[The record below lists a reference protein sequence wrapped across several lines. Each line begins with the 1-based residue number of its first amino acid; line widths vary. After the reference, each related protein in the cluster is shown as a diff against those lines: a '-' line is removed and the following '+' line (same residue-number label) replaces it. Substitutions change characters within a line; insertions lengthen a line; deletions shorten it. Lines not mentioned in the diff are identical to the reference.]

1 MQARRWRLPATTPLS
16 DLSSSRPLR
25 PQSRGAGAM
34 PAAGVLAPVMAYAA
48 REVDPVTADPAAAA
62 ARPDVRDRVRGVG
75 APDRV

>member
-1 MQARRWRLPATTPLS
+1 
-16 DLSSSRPLR
+16 
-25 PQSRGAGAM
+25 M